1 MDFSF
6 GFSLHERRQLAQIER
21 ELSSD
26 RRLVAMIAVLEPHRT
41 RAWRQMRCL
50 GIRLRHPRPAARY
63 WSAALFLLLLTI
75 AAPVVLVVA
84 LGLGL
89 TTMAVITA
97 CALPLPPVL
106 LGFVYRRMLRSH
118 G

>member
-6 GFSLHERRQLAQIER
+6 GFSLHERRQLAEIER

-26 RRLVAMIAVLEPHRT
+26 RRLVAMIAVLESHRT
-41 RAWRQMRCL
+41 RAWRRMRCL
-50 GIRLRHPRPAARY
+50 GIRLRHPQSAARH
-63 WSAALFLLLLTI
+63 WPAALFLLFLTI

-89 TTMAVITA
+89 TVLAVITA
-97 CALPLPPVL
+97 CALPVPPLL

-118 G
+118 S